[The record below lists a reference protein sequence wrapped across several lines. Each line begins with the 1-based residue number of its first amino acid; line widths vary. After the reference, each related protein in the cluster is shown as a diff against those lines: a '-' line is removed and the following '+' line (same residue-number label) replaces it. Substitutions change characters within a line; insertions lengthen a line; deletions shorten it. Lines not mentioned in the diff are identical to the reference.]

1 MSLKRQKSVLCGQ
14 YLKHVKDEWSDT
26 EGGNGM
32 GLVRKRAGA
41 GSGKKD
47 GNLTEGPIG
56 RGLFRFMIPIF
67 LGQLLQQLYNMA
79 DAWVVGNFASNDA
92 FAAVSLSSNV
102 NMSVITFFAGIA
114 VGGGVVIS
122 KYFGAQDEEK
132 LRCAVHT
139 NFLLGIIFSV
149 FATLIGLFFV
159 PILLGWLNTPD
170 SVMVEARL
178 YFGIYFAG
186 VSTVIMYNICMNIM
200 RAVGDSVHP
209 LYYLIFSSIVN
220 MILDLIFVAGFQ
232 WSAAGAAVATVI
244 AQGLSVLLCITMLF
258 SISSVNIFAQSNES
272 EKELYLDETNE
283 LSCST
288 GFDYED
294 DTIISDIFQNKKLN
308 DDSNR
313 IEL

>member
-1 MSLKRQKSVLCGQ
+1 
-14 YLKHVKDEWSDT
+14 
-26 EGGNGM
+26 M

-139 NFLLGIIFSV
+139 NFLLGIVFSV
-149 FATLIGLFFV
+149 
-159 PILLGWLNTPD
+159 
-170 SVMVEARL
+170 
-178 YFGIYFAG
+178 
-186 VSTVIMYNICMNIM
+186 
-200 RAVGDSVHP
+200 
-209 LYYLIFSSIVN
+209 
-220 MILDLIFVAGFQ
+220 
-232 WSAAGAAVATVI
+232 
-244 AQGLSVLLCITMLF
+244 
-258 SISSVNIFAQSNES
+258 
-272 EKELYLDETNE
+272 
-283 LSCST
+283 
-288 GFDYED
+288 
-294 DTIISDIFQNKKLN
+294 
-308 DDSNR
+308 
-313 IEL
+313 

>member
-1 MSLKRQKSVLCGQ
+1 
-14 YLKHVKDEWSDT
+14 
-26 EGGNGM
+26 M

-41 GSGKKD
+41 GNGKKD

-139 NFLLGIIFSV
+139 NFLLGIVSRFS
-149 FATLIGLFFV
+149 
-159 PILLGWLNTPD
+159 
-170 SVMVEARL
+170 R
-178 YFGIYFAG
+178 
-186 VSTVIMYNICMNIM
+186 
-200 RAVGDSVHP
+200 R
-209 LYYLIFSSIVN
+209 
-220 MILDLIFVAGFQ
+220 
-232 WSAAGAAVATVI
+232 
-244 AQGLSVLLCITMLF
+244 
-258 SISSVNIFAQSNES
+258 SSVCFLFRSFSAG
-272 EKELYLDETNE
+272 
-283 LSCST
+283 ST
-288 GFDYED
+288 RR
-294 DTIISDIFQNKKLN
+294 TA
-308 DDSNR
+308 
-313 IEL
+313 